1 MHYTLCDMIA
11 DLTQNSVE
19 AGSSVITLCVDE
31 TASSLS
37 FELCDNGKGMSPELL
52 ERVKD
57 PFYTDGIK
65 HPSRKVGLGIPFLI
79 QTASETGGSW
89 NIVSSEGKGTT
100 VSGSFD
106 KTNIDTPPVGNI
118 PGLFRQALTQPGS
131 YEMIVQRTKTGGGTD
146 AVDYETTRSELTE
159 ALGELETVDS
169 LSLLQQYLEGLE
181 TGGGEEE

>member
-1 MHYTLCDMIA
+1 MIA
-11 DLTQNSVE
+11 DLAQNSVE
-19 AGSSVITLCVDE
+19 AGASLITLCVDE
-31 TASSLS
+31 TDASLS
-37 FELCDNGKGMSPELL
+37 FELCDNGKGMSPALL

-57 PFYTDGIK
+57 PFYTDGVK

-79 QTASETGGSW
+79 QTATDTGGSW

-106 KTNIDTPPVGNI
+106 KTNIDTPPVGNVA
-118 PGLFRQALTQPGS
+118 GLFCQALTQPGS
-131 YEMIVQRTKTGGGTD
+131 YEMVVQRAKTVKGTD
-146 AVDYETTRSELTE
+146 ALDYEAARSELTE

-169 LSLLQQYLEGLE
+169 LSLLRQYLEGLE